1 MTERQC
7 QAKEDSTM
15 KSDEVVS
22 KAPKVG
28 HAQVELEGK
37 LTEIPSMSSVQRNE
51 RIEDLDRIS
60 KKS

>member
-1 MTERQC
+1 
-7 QAKEDSTM
+7 M